1 MASDNDK
8 GMTGLSERAENLLK
22 VLIERYIAEGKPV
35 GSRTLARDAGLEL
48 SPATIRNVMADL
60 EEMGLV
66 ASPHTSAGR
75 TPTVKGYRLFVD
87 SLLTISPLNDH
98 LIREL
103 RQELD
108 FEESTKALVARASDF
123 MSDITRMAGL
133 VMLPR
138 HKEDALKLV
147 EFMPLSENRVLAIL
161 VFNDRD
167 VENRIIHTQRQYTAA
182 ELQEAANYLTEAFSS
197 QSTHGVRDRIILEME
212 QAHEHMSRMMQAVI
226 EMSEQVLATD
236 RASTDYILAGQINLM
251 NFQELSSVE
260 RLRELFEAFN
270 RKRDILHLLDQC
282 VQANGVRIFIGNE
295 TGYKPLDHCSMVT
308 STYEMD
314 GEVAGVL
321 GVIGPTRMSYERVIP
336 IVDVTAKLLSA
347 ALNQRH

>member
-1 MASDNDK
+1 MVSDNDK

-66 ASPHTSAGR
+66 TSPHTSAGR

-87 SLLTISPLNDH
+87 SLLTISPLNDQ
-98 LIREL
+98 LIHEL

-108 FEESTKALVARASDF
+108 YEESTKALVVRASDF

-138 HKEDALKLV
+138 LKEGALKLV

-197 QSTHGVRDRIILEME
+197 QSARGVRDRIILEME

-226 EMSEQVLATD
+226 EMSEQVLAAD
-236 RASTDYILAGQINLM
+236 QAGTDYILAGQINLM
-251 NFQELSSVE
+251 NFQELSSVD

-282 VQANGVRIFIGNE
+282 VKATGVRIFIGNE